1 MSDTKVEDKSKKT
14 NWAELSEG
22 DEEDIETPNNNEE

>member
-1 MSDTKVEDKSKKT
+1 MSDTKVEDKTKT

-22 DEEDIETPNNNEE
+22 DEDIEDTPNNNEE

>member
-1 MSDTKVEDKSKKT
+1 MSDTKVEDKTKT

-22 DEEDIETPNNNEE
+22 DEEDIADTQNNNEE

>member
-1 MSDTKVEDKSKKT
+1 MSDTKVEDKTKT